1 MQRLT
6 RPDLAVPPPTPDM
19 PLLPPALAEY
29 ASLTPEQMVD
39 VVKQLQNVAYL
50 LGLEEAKEMRRG
62 KYLNI
67 LVRRRQQ

>member
-1 MQRLT
+1 M
-6 RPDLAVPPPTPDM
+6 M
-19 PLLPPALAEY
+19 PQ
-29 ASLTPEQMVD
+29 QMVD

-67 LVRRRQQ
+67 LVRRRQP